1 MKKVSRRNWLKTS
14 AGVAASAA
22 ALSLPSII
30 NASPLSGSSSPSA
43 KKGKKR
49 KALIIGAHP
58 DDPETIAGGTMI
70 LLLQAGWDVVCVYL
84 TRGEAGIK
92 GMSGDQA
99 AAIREKECKAA
110 CKVTGARYRFMSQV
124 DGATVINKEKY
135 DEMLQ
140 VIKEEQPELVIT
152 HWPIDT
158 HRDHRICSI
167 LVYDAW
173 RYSGYSFNLFYA
185 EAMSGTQTK
194 NFVPTD

>member
-1 MKKVSRRNWLKTS
+1 
-14 AGVAASAA
+14 
-22 ALSLPSII
+22 
-30 NASPLSGSSSPSA
+30 
-43 KKGKKR
+43 
-49 KALIIGAHP
+49 
-58 DDPETIAGGTMI
+58 MI

-92 GMSGDQA
+92 GISGNEA
-99 AAIREKECKAA
+99 AAIRENECKAA

-135 DEMLQ
+135 DEMLK
-140 VIKEEQPELVIT
+140 VIEEEKPELVIT

-185 EAMSGTQTK
+185 EAMSGNQSM
-194 NFVPTD
+194 NFVPTDYVDCHESQGMPDLLGNWHIPMEKFRGMEYWCDYAEAFVHLRGHSAPSFVPMK